1 MKETYSKPKL
11 DIIIEIPVGPGAQD
25 DENPNNGDI
34 IIGGSNTAGDDDGG
48 L

>member
-11 DIIIEIPVGPGAQD
+11 DIIIEIPVGPDVQD

-34 IIGGSNTAGDDDGG
+34 IIGGSNNAGVGDGDI
-48 L
+48 

>member
-34 IIGGSNTAGDDDGG
+34 IIGGSNTEGDDDAG